1 MFKNINMVN
10 AVNNYLFIT
19 IPVVSIFAIISIL
32 YFDRPLAEFFYDLN
46 TTQHLGS
53 TEELPKHIVK
63 FNNSTPEGF
72 VAFWGSHATNI
83 CYMLIL
89 PFFIFYFYRK
99 LITTKKN
106 LIRKSTQY
114 FNPFLGQFIKAL
126 VFAFY
131 IKSALKYVFGR
142 TSPLLE
148 HERYLSF
155 IADPNSYYF
164 HFFDITGEGA
174 SFPSGHMC
182 IFSALMLT
190 ISIYYK
196 KLSPICL
203 ILAIGLF
210 TGLLYFDLHYLSDL
224 VVGTYIGITTAL
236 GLYLLDK
243 TK

>member
-1 MFKNINMVN
+1 LTPSKPTLVTKVN
-10 AVNNYLFIT
+10 QYLILSLP
-19 IPVVSIFAIISIL
+19 IVVAFAIISIL
-32 YFDRPLAEFFYDLN
+32 YFDRPIAEFFFELN
-46 TTQHLGS
+46 APS
-53 TEELPKHIVK
+53 TPVK
-63 FNNSTPEGF
+63 PNLENICLTKYNKDTPEGF
-72 VAFWGSHATNI
+72 VAFIGVHATNL
-83 CYMLIL
+83 CYVFIL
-89 PFFIFYFYRK
+89 PFFIWYFYLRLNNK
-99 LITTKKN
+99 KTK
-106 LIRKSTQY
+106 
-114 FNPFLGQFIKAL
+114 FNHFLGQFSLSL
-126 VFAFY
+126 VFAFF
-131 IKSALKYVFGR
+131 IKSTLKYIFGR

-164 HFFDITGEGA
+164 HFFDITGQGA